1 MQRVAVR
8 AQGCV
13 HMSVACTYV
22 GQDVIFLWGGG
33 GIKQPFK
40 KKQDAVKHAL
50 QNEPI
55 DTAPGGGEGVFGAF
69 ERLPRKE
76 KKKKKNSVSVSIS
89 LNFNWR

>member
-1 MQRVAVR
+1 M
-8 AQGCV
+8 
-13 HMSVACTYV
+13 
-22 GQDVIFLWGGG
+22 GGG
-33 GIKQPFK
+33 GIKQPLK

-55 DTAPGGGEGVFGAF
+55 DTAPGGVEGRVCLVRSSVYR
-69 ERLPRKE
+69 ERK

>member
-22 GQDVIFLWGGG
+22 GQDVIFFLGGG
-33 GIKQPFK
+33 SIKQPLK

-55 DTAPGGGEGVFGAF
+55 DTAPGGGEGRVCLVRSSVYR
-69 ERLPRKE
+69 ER
-76 KKKKKNSVSVSIS
+76 KKKKKKTLYQFPS
-89 LNFNWR
+89 R

>member
-22 GQDVIFLWGGG
+22 GQDVIFFWGG
-33 GIKQPFK
+33 GIKQPLK
-40 KKQDAVKHAL
+40 KNKTPLNTHSKRAYRYGA
-50 QNEPI
+50 
-55 DTAPGGGEGVFGAF
+55 GRRGGEGVFGAY

-76 KKKKKNSVSVSIS
+76 KKKKNSVSVSIS

>member
-8 AQGCV
+8 VQGCV

-33 GIKQPFK
+33 HKAAFK

-55 DTAPGGGEGVFGAF
+55 DTAPGGVEGRVCLVRSSVYR
-69 ERLPRKE
+69 ER
-76 KKKKKNSVSVSIS
+76 KKKKKKTLYQFPS
-89 LNFNWR
+89 R